1 MFSEEMEY
9 PDTKSLRNKAEEK
22 LKTMQHQ
29 DSIHRGEADLERL
42 VHELQVHQIELE
54 MQNNELRQA
63 YETAEIAL
71 KKYTLLFD
79 LSPMGYFTLD
89 SNGTICDLNFTAAE
103 ILQERRFS
111 LIDTN
116 FKLFILESSIP
127 VFNNFLTRVYT
138 RNAKESCQVMLG
150 YDHNHLSTVY
160 IEGVLIED
168 EYKCLV
174 TVVDVSKCILEKR
187 L

>member
-1 MFSEEMEY
+1 MEY

-89 SNGTICDLNFTAAE
+89 L
-103 ILQERRFS
+103 R
-111 LIDTN
+111 
-116 FKLFILESSIP
+116 P
-127 VFNNFLTRVYT
+127 
-138 RNAKESCQVMLG
+138 
-150 YDHNHLSTVY
+150 
-160 IEGVLIED
+160 
-168 EYKCLV
+168 
-174 TVVDVSKCILEKR
+174 
-187 L
+187 